1 VTIKS
6 FSPITRERVQSL
18 CAYLTSSFP
27 ESKLDETLESM
38 DTGAVFIGIKRSDG
52 GWLFVGV
59 SGPAMTRTE
68 GEQLSDVAED
78 LDLAAALMRAP
89 EGQRVWID
97 VASPIGYVLRVTNRD
112 AHSPDHLSDDGVLSP
127 NRQSLAG

>member
-1 VTIKS
+1 
-6 FSPITRERVQSL
+6 
-18 CAYLTSSFP
+18 
-27 ESKLDETLESM
+27 M